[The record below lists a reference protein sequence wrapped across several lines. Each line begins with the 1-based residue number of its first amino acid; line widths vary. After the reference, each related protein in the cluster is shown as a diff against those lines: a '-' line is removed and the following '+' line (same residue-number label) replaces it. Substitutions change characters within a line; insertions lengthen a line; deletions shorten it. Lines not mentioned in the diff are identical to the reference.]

1 MAQTGISS
9 ALRMNPFFLKNTQVG
24 PLELR
29 PWTLTT
35 QKAIATLGIAE
46 MTEQQQVAACAWLQ
60 SRDPEEVE
68 QAISDSTALDSIKT
82 FARWF
87 PLALAKPIGD
97 WCRKQSAEV
106 EAGQVEILAQPGT
119 TREDAPKNSQRQTGG
134 KPSF

>member
-1 MAQTGISS
+1 
-9 ALRMNPFFLKNTQVG
+9 MNPFFLKNTQVG

-35 QKAIATLGIAE
+35 QKAITTLGIGA
-46 MTEQQQVAACAWLQ
+46 MSEQEQVAACAWLQ

-68 QAISDSTALDSIKT
+68 QAICDETALDEIKK

-87 PLALAKPIGD
+87 PLALAKPIGE

-106 EAGQVEILAQPGT
+106 EAGQVEVMPQPGT
-119 TREDAPKNSQRQTGG
+119 IREDAPKNSQRQTGR
-134 KPSF
+134 KPSS